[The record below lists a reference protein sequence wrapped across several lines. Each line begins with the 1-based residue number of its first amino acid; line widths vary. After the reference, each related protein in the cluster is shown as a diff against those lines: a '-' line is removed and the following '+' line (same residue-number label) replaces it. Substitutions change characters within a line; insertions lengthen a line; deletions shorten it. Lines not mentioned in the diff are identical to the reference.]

1 MAKTFEFKGREF
13 QLDLVAEGA
22 KLQRVVIVDAG
33 LDFPFENYDKAADF
47 LTSEYGGTKEEALEI
62 LNATESLEGYENAG
76 ATKVDPKKMEKKS
89 GKKPTTKKEP
99 KAPKEPKESKAPK
112 AEKQKMTFK
121 LPKED
126 VTRDVQIKTILP
138 DQTPIK
144 VEDVKLTEKVGLHI
158 DIYSAK
164 NRTAEVYSF
173 KEGVVVATQTGKSG
187 GEHEVD
193 CITNYADVKGDVLLG
208 NVSLMDAIYKFA
220 EVEGMSFQQADKYIK
235 ISRGLLPK
243 VEKKA
248 KNEKVT
254 ADTLKGK
261 KEEKA
266 DKKSK
271 KEEKAEETVK
281 AEVVENTEA

>member
-1 MAKTFEFKGREF
+1 MANFQFRGKEFE
-13 QLDLVAEGA
+13 LNLVAEGN
-22 KLQRVVIVDAG
+22 KLQRVVVVDGG
-33 LDFPFENYDKAADF
+33 LDFPFENYEKAADF

-62 LNATESLEGYENAG
+62 LNNTESLEGFENAG
-76 ATKVDPKKMEKKS
+76 GTNVDPKKMEKKAK
-89 GKKPTTKKEP
+89 GKGTGKAKTEKKE
-99 KAPKEPKESKAPK
+99 KEEKEPKAPK

-121 LPKED
+121 LPKEE

-173 KEGVVVATQTGKSG
+173 KDGVAVATEEGLSG
-187 GEHEVD
+187 GDHKVD
-193 CITNYADVKGDVLLG
+193 CITNYAEVKGDVLLG
-208 NVSLMDAIYKFA
+208 NVSLMDVIYKFA

-248 KNEKVT
+248 KEEKVT

-261 KEEKA
+261 K
-266 DKKSK
+266 SK
-271 KEEKAEETVK
+271 KEESTDATPEVT
-281 AEVVENTEA
+281 AEVVEKEQA